1 MITLRVPPRAR
12 HAALLVAGTVLWA
25 APAAA
30 EEETLTAKCLLEI
43 DGETY
48 ISGPCPVVLDDEGSF
63 TLGADGKTDP
73 EGYFAMVL
81 VSGKNIADAYWNE
94 APASTHAQGS
104 LGEVIRHGA
113 CWSNA
118 RAKICA
124 WR

>member
-1 MITLRVPPRAR
+1 MKQ
-12 HAALLVAGTVLWA
+12 LVLAMTVVLLWA

-30 EEETLTAKCLLEI
+30 GEETLTAKCLLEI

-48 ISGPCPVVLDDEGSF
+48 ISGTCPVVLDDEGSF
-63 TLGADGKTDP
+63 TLGADGKTAP

-104 LGEVIRHGA
+104 LGEVTRHGA